1 MSKSNQIKAMMSVGA
16 GQLEKS
22 LEILISRGLVPFVK
36 SSPGR
41 GKSAIISSFTENQ
54 NLLLVDI
61 RLSMYE
67 PQDFSGLP
75 FRDGDWSRF
84 LPFADFLPLE
94 GTALPV
100 ERDASGNITHRYDG
114 WLVLLDEFTH
124 AEPEMIRASYK
135 LILDRMVGQNKL
147 HERVAV
153 VLAGNSSEDNALAN
167 NVGTAL
173 NSRVTHIELK
183 SDPDYWMQYVAPKLD
198 IDHRIV
204 GFIAHN
210 KDKLNDFDPEQD
222 EHSFCSERTWEFV
235 SKLIKD
241 DIDVPPVKAPLVA
254 GTISPGVAAEFLKFC
269 EIYLTLNS
277 LDDILKNPTTIDL
290 PDNSQKSWATVTWLT
305 RQADSS
311 NVDAIAQYISRMS
324 IQFSVI
330 FIRLLDRKL
339 ITGTSPALMSLLTR
353 VGKAI

>member
-1 MSKSNQIKAMMSVGA
+1 MSKTNQIKAMMSVGA

-22 LEILISRGLVPFVK
+22 LEILVSRGLVPFIK

-41 GKSAIISSFTENQ
+41 GKSAIVASFADNH
-54 NLLLVDI
+54 NLKLIDI
-61 RLSMYE
+61 RLSMLE
-67 PQDFSGLP
+67 PQDFMGLP
-75 FRDGDWSRF
+75 FRVGDKSQF
-84 LPFADFLPLE
+84 LPFDLLPLE
-94 GTALPV
+94 SDPIPSA
-100 ERDASGNITHRYDG
+100 YDG
-114 WLVLLDEFTH
+114 WCILLDEFTH

-135 LILDRMVGQNKL
+135 LILDRMVGGNKL
-147 HERVAV
+147 HERAV
-153 VLAGNSSEDNALAN
+153 IVLAGNSSDDNALAN

-183 SDPDYWMQYVAPKLD
+183 SDPDYWMQHVAPLLD

-210 KDKLNDFDPEQD
+210 KDKLNDFDPDQD

-235 SKLIKD
+235 SNLIKD
-241 DIDVPPVKAPLVA
+241 DVDVPPIKAPLVA

-290 PDNSQKSWATVTWLT
+290 PDNSQKTWATVTWLT
-305 RQADSS
+305 RQADAS

-339 ITGTSPALMSLLTR
+339 ITGNAPALMSLLSR